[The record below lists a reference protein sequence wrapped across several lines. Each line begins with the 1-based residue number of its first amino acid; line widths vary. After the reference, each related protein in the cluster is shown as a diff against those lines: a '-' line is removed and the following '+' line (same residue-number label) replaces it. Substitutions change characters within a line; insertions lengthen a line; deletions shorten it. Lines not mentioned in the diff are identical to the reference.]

1 MPWTMNPGYLAVGA
15 LSVVMALVLLLP
27 FSVKKIESEL
37 EAFLLVMGL
46 AAVTVSGRWS
56 LRLAGEALTAPAG
69 LAVAVLSAGLIF
81 RRARPRLRRA
91 VGAIVGSVGL
101 RPAAAGFVF
110 CLGLG
115 SSLVTAV
122 IAALILAEIVGALQ
136 LGRADKVRLVVFACY
151 AIGLGSALTPWGGPL
166 SAVVMVKLQG
176 PPHGADFLFLAR
188 LLGPWLLPGL
198 ILLSVLSAWR
208 LGPAAGTPALTE
220 DTEEAGSDIVL
231 RSGKMYIFVMA
242 LVLLGAGLAP
252 LAERAVAGI
261 PAWGLY
267 WLNSASAVL
276 DNATLAAA
284 EIVPALSE
292 KQLIFALMGMLLAGG
307 MLIPGNIPNIVCAAK
322 LGIRSREW
330 AAVAVPVGLA
340 LMAGCFVLLLCL

>member
-1 MPWTMNPGYLAVGA
+1 MSPGYLSIGA
-15 LSVVMALVLLLP
+15 LAVIMGIILLLP
-27 FSVKKIESEL
+27 FSVKRVESEL

-46 AAVTVSGRWS
+46 VAVTVSGRWS
-56 LRLAGEALTAPAG
+56 LGLVGDALTAPAG
-69 LAVAVLSAGLIF
+69 ITVAVLLAGLLF
-81 RRARPRLRRA
+81 RRVRPRLRRA
-91 VGAIVGSVGL
+91 VDDIVWLVGL
-101 RPAAAGFVF
+101 RPAVAGFVF
-110 CLGLG
+110 LLGLG
-115 SSLVTAV
+115 ASLVTAI
-122 IAALILAEIVGALQ
+122 IAALILAEIVNALP

-151 AIGLGSALTPWGGPL
+151 AIGLGSALAPWGGPL
-166 SAVVMVKLQG
+166 SAVVIVKLKG
-176 PPHGADFLFLAR
+176 PPHFADFFFLAR

-198 ILLSVLSAWR
+198 LLLSGWSAWR
-208 LGPAAGTPALTE
+208 LGPETEAPVPSDDAA
-220 DTEEAGSDIVL
+220 EAGSDIVL
-231 RSGKMYIFVMA
+231 RSGKVYIFVMA

-252 LAERAVAGI
+252 LAERAVAQI

-292 KQLIFALMGMLLAGG
+292 KQLLSALLGMLLAGG

-330 AAVAVPVGLA
+330 AVVAVPLGLA
-340 LMAGCFVLLLCL
+340 LMGGCFVLLLSL

>member
-1 MPWTMNPGYLAVGA
+1 MTGTMNLGYLALGA
-15 LSVVMALVLLLP
+15 LTAVMALVLLLP
-27 FSVKKIESEL
+27 FSVRMIESEL
-37 EAFLLVMGL
+37 EAFLLFMGL
-46 AAVTVSGRWS
+46 IAVSVSGRWS
-56 LRLAGEALTAPAG
+56 LSLVGDALSAPAG
-69 LAVAVLSAGLIF
+69 ITVAVLLAGLVF
-81 RRARPRLRRA
+81 RRVRPWLRQT
-91 VGAIVGSVGL
+91 VDDIVWLFGL

-110 CLGLG
+110 LLGIC
-115 SSLVTAV
+115 SSLSTAI
-122 IAALILAEIVGALQ
+122 IAALVLAEIISSLE
-136 LGRADKVRLVVFACY
+136 LSRADQVRLAVFACY
-151 AIGLGSALTPWGGPL
+151 AIGLGSALTPWGGPF
-166 SAVVMVKLQG
+166 SAVVAVKLKS
-176 PPHGADFLFLAR
+176 PPHFADFFYLAR

-198 ILLSVLSAWR
+198 GLLSIWCVWR
-208 LGPAAGTPALTE
+208 LGPSSGAPVPAEDMTETDAGIILR
-220 DTEEAGSDIVL
+220 AGKV
-231 RSGKMYIFVMA
+231 YIFVMA

-292 KQLIFALMGMLLAGG
+292 KQLVFALMGMLLAGG
-307 MLIPGNIPNIVCAAK
+307 MLIPGNIPNIVCSAK

-340 LMAGCFVLLLCL
+340 LMSGYFVLLLFF